1 MPDLYMDKFMPAAL
15 MVLFVQLIV
24 LVGVFIYKL
33 IGL

>member
-1 MPDLYMDKFMPAAL
+1 MADFFMDKFAPAAL

-24 LVGVFIYKL
+24 LVGFFIYKL